1 MHTDPRLLDPTF
13 LLEHDARLRALARR
27 LVHDAALAD
36 DVAQDVWLRALRG
49 SHRVETRISGW
60 LSGIARHVA
69 FGRNREHAA
78 RSRREHATPP
88 PSPTPSADDLAARE
102 AARRAVVAAVMRLP
116 DAARDV
122 VVLRFFDDLS
132 AREIGKRIDVPLET
146 VRTRIKRALEQLRR
160 DLDRE
165 YGGDGRSWCIAL
177 APILAVPKA
186 ALSTLAIAGIAA
198 VAVVLVGF
206 VVSPVFE
213 AKILASSSE
222 SSTSADAKVTPL
234 GPPTT
239 DARTDAKPTRGAA
252 PAVVTPTN
260 TERSPIVDTAM
271 TDVSDVEGRVVDVF
285 GRPIAD
291 VRVALRL
298 KDRRGPKVAVL
309 EFGSVVTTKDGTFTF
324 RAAPR
329 FGSTDDDVF
338 RDGVTFEHADYP
350 TLETMLASRRG
361 AEVTLR
367 GLVRL
372 RGTVRESMANSV
384 VEGATVRA
392 AKRGVFGLST
402 ETIATTTSRADGSYE
417 LRVPQDTAVILEVTR
432 TNFPPIERETRVGR
446 DPEHVV
452 DIELPPMRPLVLEV
466 ATLGSSAAVQGV
478 EVRTSG
484 PGAGTL
490 LGTTSADGRFELAGI
505 PWAEWSATLRLPD
518 RPLEIWFT
526 VPPMLQWAWS
536 DPVRILV
543 PEPWTVRGRL
553 VSTDGSPL
561 RDVGI
566 GPARP
571 PALAPLSFD
580 EFARTTGHSLGRIG
594 GLISREAPRVT
605 LGDDGSFEFVD
616 PLAGRANH
624 ALYVKRPGEKSAR
637 HLLHTF
643 DAPMP
648 GATYDLGSISI
659 DMTTASVRLRV
670 RDAATTLPGA
680 TVVGVHDGE
689 ARSWTVGG
697 HGYLEVD
704 DLPAGAWTFTATAQP
719 YGSSAPVVVTLEP
732 DTERSV
738 VFDFAGTED
747 ERVTTRGVVL
757 LADGKRANRF
767 NGHVFARQGERLID
781 VRTNDDGSFEA
792 TTSKHAR
799 EPLRFAYANTF
810 PICVATAD
818 PGATDVVLRHPRLV
832 PFRMRFV
839 DANGEAWTHPVHFE
853 WKDDA
858 TFRPVPNDSGAT
870 PRSDGILELRW
881 PEGPLT
887 LRVLRH
893 VSPLADGVIVDVDV
907 RANDD
912 ASAPHITM
920 P

>member
-36 DVAQDVWLRALRG
+36 DIAQDVWLHALRG

-69 FGRNREHAA
+69 FGRKREHAA
-78 RSRREHATPP
+78 RSRREFATPP
-88 PSPTPSADDLAARE
+88 PSPTPSAEDLAARE

-122 VVLRFFDDLS
+122 IVLRFFDDLS

-186 ALSTLAIAGIAA
+186 ALGTLAIAGIAA
-198 VAVVLVGF
+198 VAVVLVGLAL
-206 VVSPVFE
+206 SPMFE
-213 AKILASSSE
+213 TTTVASSSE
-222 SSTSADAKVTPL
+222 SSTSADANVAPL

-239 DARTDAKPTRGAA
+239 DARTDAEPLQEAA
-252 PAVVTPTN
+252 PVVVGPASTK
-260 TERSPIVDTAM
+260 RSAILDAATA
-271 TDVSDVEGRVVDVF
+271 DVSDIEGRVVDVF
-285 GRPIAD
+285 GHPIAD
-291 VRVALRL
+291 VRVSLHV
-298 KDRRGPKVAVL
+298 KDRRGPEVAVL
-309 EFGSVVTTKDGTFTF
+309 EFGSVVTTKAGTFTF
-324 RAAPR
+324 PAAPR

-338 RDGVTFEHADYP
+338 RDDVTFEHTDYP

-392 AKRGVFGLST
+392 AKRGVFGLT
-402 ETIATTTSRADGSYE
+402 TDTIATTTSRADGSYE

-466 ATLGSSAAVQGV
+466 ATLGSNAAVQGV

-484 PGAGTL
+484 PGVGTL

-553 VSTDGSPL
+553 VSADGSPL

-580 EFARTTGHSLGRIG
+580 EFTRTTGLSLGLIG
-594 GLISREAPRVT
+594 GLISREPPHVT
-605 LGDDGSFEFVD
+605 LADDGSFEFVD

-643 DAPMP
+643 DAPMS
-648 GATYDLGSISI
+648 GATYDLGSLSI

-680 TVVGVHDGE
+680 TIVGVHDGE
-689 ARSWTVGG
+689 TRSWTMGG

-704 DLPAGAWTFTATAQP
+704 DLPAGTWTFTATALP
-719 YGSSAPVVVTLEP
+719 YGSSEPLVVTLDP
-732 DTERSV
+732 DIVHPV
-738 VFDFAGTED
+738 VIDFAGKDD
-747 ERVTTRGVVL
+747 ELATTRGVVL

-767 NGHVFARQGERLID
+767 NGHVFAMQGEQRID
-781 VRTNDDGSFEA
+781 VRTLDDGSFET
-792 TTSKHAR
+792 TTSKHAT
-799 EPLRFAYANTF
+799 EPLRFAFSSTF
-810 PICVATAD
+810 PICVASAN
-818 PGATDVVLRHPRLV
+818 PGATDVVLRHPHLV

-839 DANGEAWTHPVHFE
+839 DAAGAAWTQPVFFE

-858 TFRPVPNDSGAT
+858 MFRLVPNDSGAT
-870 PRSDGILELRW
+870 PRSDGILEFLW

-893 VSPLADGVIVDVDV
+893 VSPLAEGVIVDVDV

-912 ASAPHITM
+912 ASAPRITVH
-920 P
+920 

>member
-49 SHRVETRISGW
+49 SHRVESRLSGW
-60 LSGIARHVA
+60 LNGIARHVA
-69 FGRNREHAA
+69 FGRKREHAA
-78 RSRREHATPP
+78 RSRRESATPP
-88 PSPTPSADDLAARE
+88 PSPTPSAEDLAARE

-132 AREIGKRIDVPLET
+132 ARAIGKRIDVPLET

-165 YGGDGRSWCIAL
+165 YGGDGRSWCVAL

-186 ALSTLAIAGIAA
+186 AVSTLAIASIAA
-198 VAVVLVGF
+198 VVVVLVGF
-206 VVSPVFE
+206 ALSPAFDATVVASPG
-213 AKILASSSE
+213 E
-222 SSTSADAKVTPL
+222 SSAAADAKDPTLDSHNADERTRAELTPN
-234 GPPTT
+234 PEPVVV
-239 DARTDAKPTRGAA
+239 AA
-252 PAVVTPTN
+252 ADS
-260 TERSPIVDTAM
+260 ERSAIVDAAT

-298 KDRRGPKVAVL
+298 KDRRGSEVAEI
-309 EFGSVVTTKDGTFTF
+309 EFGSVVTTTDGTFTF
-324 RAAPR
+324 RDAPR

-338 RDGVTFEHADYP
+338 RDDVTFEHTDYP
-350 TLETMLASRRG
+350 TLKTSLAARRG
-361 AEVTLR
+361 AEVRLR

-372 RGTVRESMANSV
+372 RGIVRESTADAT

-402 ETIATTTSRADGSYE
+402 ETIATTSSRADGSYE
-417 LRVPQDTAVILEVTR
+417 LYVPQDTAVILEVTR
-432 TNFPPIERETRVGR
+432 TGFTPIDRETRVGR

-466 ATLGSSAAVQGV
+466 VALGSNTPLQGV
-478 EVRTSG
+478 EVRASG
-484 PGAGTL
+484 PGTGTL
-490 LGTTSADGRFELAGI
+490 LGATSADGRFELAGI
-505 PWAEWSATLRLPD
+505 PWDEWSATLRLPN
-518 RPLEIWFT
+518 RSLELGFT
-526 VPPMLQWAWS
+526 VPSMLQWASS

-553 VSTDGSPL
+553 VNTDGSPL
-561 RDVGI
+561 HDVGI
-566 GPARP
+566 APARP

-580 EFARTTGHSLGRIG
+580 EFERATGLRPGLVG
-594 GLISREAPRVT
+594 GMISREMPAVT
-605 LGDDGSFEFVD
+605 LADDGTFEFVD

-624 ALYVKRPGEKSAR
+624 ALYVKRPGETRAR

-643 DAPMP
+643 ETPMP
-648 GATYDLGSISI
+648 GATYDLGVVTI
-659 DMTTASVRLRV
+659 DMDTASAYLRV

-680 TVVGVHDGE
+680 TVVGERDDE
-689 ARSWTVGG
+689 SRSWTVGA

-704 DLPAGAWTFTATAQP
+704 DLPAGAWTFTATATP
-719 YGSSAPVVVTLEP
+719 YGSSEPRRITLEP
-732 DTERSV
+732 DTVHSV
-738 VFDFAGTED
+738 VFDFAGSANEL
-747 ERVTTRGVVL
+747 VTTRGIVL
-757 LADGKRANRF
+757 LADGRRANRF
-767 NGHVFARQGERLID
+767 NGFVFARQGDRLID
-781 VRTNDDGSFEA
+781 VRTHDDGSFEA
-792 TTSKHAR
+792 TTSKHQS
-799 EPLRFAYANTF
+799 EPLRFAFANTF
-810 PICVATAD
+810 PICVATAK
-818 PGATDVVLRHPRLV
+818 PGATDVELRHPRLV

-839 DANGEAWTHPVHFE
+839 DATGEAWTHPVHFE

-907 RANDD
+907 RENDD
-912 ASAPHITM
+912 ASAPRITV